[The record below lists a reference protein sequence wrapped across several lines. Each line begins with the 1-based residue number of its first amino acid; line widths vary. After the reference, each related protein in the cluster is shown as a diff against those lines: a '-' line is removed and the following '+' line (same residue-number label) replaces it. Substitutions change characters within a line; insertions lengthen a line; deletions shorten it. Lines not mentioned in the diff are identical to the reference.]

1 VDISAALAADL
12 AVLTQA
18 LDHPG
23 IDLETGLRA
32 FAANVK
38 RAVASYMGLRMTIVL
53 HSHDVSFSVHDD
65 ASIPSATSLLIPLA
79 AVTPTHAASTLLL
92 YAATPG
98 AFVDLAADLSFAL
111 GIDLSRLVLDGD
123 LAPVPDSTG
132 LTGLTG
138 HFAINKAIGVLIGRG
153 YTPGSAR
160 DELHR
165 LAALDP
171 GNLRAVAEALTR
183 DVGREPTDTT

>member
-1 VDISAALAADL
+1 MDISAALAGDL

-65 ASIPSATSLLIPLA
+65 ASIPPATSLRIPLA

-123 LAPVPDSTG
+123 LAPIPDS
-132 LTGLTG
+132 TGLTG

-165 LAALDP
+165 LAALNH

-183 DVGREPTDTT
+183 DVGREPTNTT